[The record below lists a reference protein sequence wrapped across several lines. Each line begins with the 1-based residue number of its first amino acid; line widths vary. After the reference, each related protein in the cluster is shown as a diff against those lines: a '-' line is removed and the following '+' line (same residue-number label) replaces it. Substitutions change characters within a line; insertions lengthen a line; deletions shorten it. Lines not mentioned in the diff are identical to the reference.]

1 MGAEK
6 QYLNGAEVKSVSSV
20 YKFAGA
26 KFIYTRHGNK
36 ESLHAL
42 GPLTDRIKVKVSLEI
57 QTGIKTFERDKIRL
71 NCSTMSTLVIIKTH
85 PTGTN

>member
-6 QYLNGAEVKSVSSV
+6 QYLNGAKVKSVSSV

-36 ESLHAL
+36 ESLNAL
-42 GPLTDRIKVKVSLEI
+42 GPLTDRIKVKVSL
-57 QTGIKTFERDKIRL
+57 
-71 NCSTMSTLVIIKTH
+71 
-85 PTGTN
+85 